1 MAAGNAYSES
11 LRRSFMGANREGL
24 LSRDGCSSEL
34 EWGIPSQSANRGFFH
49 GFRDRVSAFFGE
61 VKETSIKAYEM
72 GRKDPRKVIFAA
84 KMGLALSLVSLLV
97 FFKEP
102 LSYIGSK
109 SVWAILTVVVV
120 FEFSIGTHKILKF
133 LSFVKENVI
142 TIHIDCRYFNQSSS
156 DSSL

>member
-1 MAAGNAYSES
+1 MAADNGD
-11 LRRSFMGANREGL
+11 LRRSFLGANRGL
-24 LSRDGCSSEL
+24 LSRDGYSSEL
-34 EWGIPSQSANRGFFH
+34 GLRNQGFLQ
-49 GFRDRVSAFFGE
+49 GFRDRVSKFFGD

-72 GRKDPRKVIFAA
+72 GRKDPRKAIFAA

-120 FEFSIGTHKILKF
+120 FEFSIGTQKNLKF
-133 LSFVKENVI
+133 LFFPKFDSCQI
-142 TIHIDCRYFNQSSS
+142 TVHAFSIC
-156 DSSL
+156 L